1 MLRKR
6 AEFGRREWDRQA
18 LCSSPLP
25 AAQVE
30 RAAFPH
36 LLWLTLL
43 MDLEWMAS
51 GIGVAVQRFRMCP
64 DSN

>member
-6 AEFGRREWDRQA
+6 VEFCRWERDRHA
-18 LCSSPLP
+18 LCSSALP
-25 AAQVE
+25 AAQAE

-43 MDLEWMAS
+43 TDLEWMAS
-51 GIGVAVQRFRMCP
+51 GIGVAVQRLRMCP